1 MPIFLERIWRRFAA
15 LSSRMYPIL
24 RAVSKTFCMVS
35 LLTLYLSLRKAL
47 DTVAADR
54 FSSTAMS
61 TIVVCC
67 FMSFLFLWFVAKV
80 MIMSVYSQTFTE
92 LANVCENVC
101 EKDFLIIGVLSCCSS
116 LDSHQSTLSNYSFI
130 KFINKMK
137 KDQYF
142 PHEVSTRSNSQMMN
156 LIEKEGMM
164 GYGIYWALM
173 EYLRVQDGYTGDLRA
188 LATLKRQL
196 KIRQAKLDKVL
207 HGYGLFV
214 CNGNTFY
221 SPKLNEVMKPFEQRR
236 ARIEAYKL
244 QKQKENSLKISGE
257 VAKPL
262 TLDHDDLTP
271 RFPLEERIYR
281 MRCVEAWSMVVPWIG
296 FPLHKLLALAEPT
309 SNAKYVAFE
318 TIYAPEQM
326 PGQQDRFIGGGLK
339 YPYVEGLRLDEAM
352 HPLTLMTVGVY
363 GKALPPQNGAPVRLI
378 VPWKYGFKGIKSIV
392 SIKLTRER
400 PPTTWNLAAPD
411 EYGFYAN
418 VNPHVD
424 HPRWS
429 QATERFIGSG
439 GILDVQH
446 QPTLLFNGYAD
457 QVASLYRGLDLRE
470 NF

>member
-1 MPIFLERIWRRFAA
+1 MKKNQFLKESDVTAESVFFMTRRQVLKALGISAAA
-15 LSSRMYPIL
+15 LSLPHAAHADLLSWFKGNDRPPAPSGKPL
-24 RAVSKTFCMVS
+24 EFSKPAAWQNDLPLTPADKVS
-35 LLTLYLSLRKAL
+35 
-47 DTVAADR
+47 
-54 FSSTAMS
+54 
-61 TIVVCC
+61 
-67 FMSFLFLWFVAKV
+67 
-80 MIMSVYSQTFTE
+80 
-92 LANVCENVC
+92 
-101 EKDFLIIGVLSCCSS
+101 
-116 LDSHQSTLSNYSFI
+116 
-130 KFINKMK
+130 
-137 KDQYF
+137 
-142 PHEVSTRSNSQMMN
+142 
-156 LIEKEGMM
+156 
-164 GYGIYWALM
+164 GYNNFYEFG
-173 EYLRVQDGYTGDLRA
+173 
-188 LATLKRQL
+188 
-196 KIRQAKLDKVL
+196 LDKADPAANAGSL
-207 HGYGLFV
+207 K
-214 CNGNTFY
+214 TD
-221 SPKLNEVMKPFEQRR
+221 PWT
-236 ARIEAYKL
+236 
-244 QKQKENSLKISGE
+244 LKISGE

-262 TLDHDDLTP
+262 TLDHDDLTR

-439 GILDVQH
+439 GILDVQR
-446 QPTLLFNGYAD
+446 QPTLLFNGYAE